1 MKALILA
8 AGYGTR
14 MYPLTKEC
22 PKPLLPVGGRP
33 ILEYTLEKLGRLK
46 GLKEAIIVTNDK
58 FFQNFKDWAAKSGD
72 KHSFALKVLNDGTKS
87 DAGRLGAIGDINF
100 ALSRENAWD
109 DLIIFGGDNL
119 FEDDLSAFL
128 KSALKMSPAVTIG
141 AYDVGEKSQASRYG
155 VVELGGGSK
164 IISFAEK
171 PKVPKSTLAA
181 TCLYYIPKEKLG
193 YFKEYVQDSRNERDT
208 SGSFIKWL
216 VKQEEGGAFVF
227 KKRWFDI
234 GDPLI
239 YQEADKVFGN
249 INKESGKRWRRKG
262 FCSLRSR

>member
-14 MYPLTKEC
+14 MYPLTKAC
-22 PKPLLPVGGRP
+22 PKPLLPVGARP
-33 ILEYTLEKLGRLK
+33 ILDYALEKLGRLK

-119 FEDDLSAFL
+119 FEDDLSAEIQSFT
-128 KSALKMSPAVTIG
+128 SG
-141 AYDVGEKSQASRYG
+141 AKIFGKEVPDPERFG
-155 VVELGGGSK
+155 VAEVDPTGRV
-164 IISFAEK
+164 ISIEEK
-171 PKVPKSTLAA
+171 PKMPRHKKAVPMKK
-181 TCLYYIPKEKLG
+181 YWRG
-193 YFKEYVQDSRNERDT
+193 Y
-208 SGSFIKWL
+208 
-216 VKQEEGGAFVF
+216 
-227 KKRWFDI
+227 KKF
-234 GDPLI
+234 P
-239 YQEADKVFGN
+239 A
-249 INKESGKRWRRKG
+249 ESSL
-262 FCSLRSR
+262 CSA